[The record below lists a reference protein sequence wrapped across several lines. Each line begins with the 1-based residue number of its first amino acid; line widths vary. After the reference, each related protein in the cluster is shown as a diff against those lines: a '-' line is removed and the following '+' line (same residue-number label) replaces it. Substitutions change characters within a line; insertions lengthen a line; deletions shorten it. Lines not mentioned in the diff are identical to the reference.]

1 MVRHAGEVVRVNT
14 LLMAGLCAGAALG
27 VLLMIQGFRGK
38 VIVPSAESV
47 FPSGTTTAVASAWL
61 LGALI
66 IGLMVLAVTQW
77 VGAGIG
83 LAAIVL
89 GIPWFFGGAS
99 SSKIE
104 IERTQ
109 AIASWAEMIRD
120 NMAGAAGLEQ
130 ALLSTADI
138 APLPIAKE
146 VKAFANRLDGES
158 VVDALVYLSEL
169 LRHPAADLVV
179 VSLANASRMEG
190 RDLGPLLTRLAE
202 SIRGDVRMRL
212 RVEVGRA
219 RIRTSAKIVLTV
231 TLLTVALVYFTSR
244 DLLSVYDTT
253 NGQIWLLGVFGL
265 FLGSLWLMN
274 YYADVQMPE
283 RFTARRQQ
291 VRDGGEIVT
300 GPAGNGRTAGGSG
313 YAGTSPIGGG
323 R

>member
-1 MVRHAGEVVRVNT
+1 
-14 LLMAGLCAGAALG
+14 
-27 VLLMIQGFRGK
+27 
-38 VIVPSAESV
+38 
-47 FPSGTTTAVASAWL
+47 
-61 LGALI
+61 
-66 IGLMVLAVTQW
+66 
-77 VGAGIG
+77 
-83 LAAIVL
+83 
-89 GIPWFFGGAS
+89 
-99 SSKIE
+99 
-104 IERTQ
+104 
-109 AIASWAEMIRD
+109 
-120 NMAGAAGLEQ
+120 
-130 ALLSTADI
+130 
-138 APLPIAKE
+138 
-146 VKAFANRLDGES
+146 
-158 VVDALVYLSEL
+158 
-169 LRHPAADLVV
+169 
-179 VSLANASRMEG
+179 
-190 RDLGPLLTRLAE
+190 
-202 SIRGDVRMRL
+202 MRL

>member
-1 MVRHAGEVVRVNT
+1 MNT
-14 LLMAGLCAGAALG
+14 VLMAGLCAGVALG

-47 FPSGTTTAVASAWL
+47 FPNGTTTAVASAWL

-66 IGLMVLAVTQW
+66 VGLMVLAVTQW

-83 LAAIVL
+83 MAAIVL
-89 GIPWFFGGAS
+89 GIPWFFGGS
-99 SSKIE
+99 SNSKIE

-146 VKAFANRLDGES
+146 VKAFANRLDGDS

-231 TLLTVALVYFTSR
+231 TMLTVALVYFTSR
-244 DLLSVYDTT
+244 DLLSVYDTA
-253 NGQIWLLGVFGL
+253 NGQLWLLGVFGL
-265 FLGSLWLMN
+265 FLGSLWMMN
-274 YYADVQMPE
+274 FYADIQLPE

-291 VRDGGEIVT
+291 VRDGSEIVT
-300 GPAGNGRTAGGSG
+300 SSADSGQAAGGSG
-313 YAGTSPIGGG
+313 YGGTRAAGAG

>member
-1 MVRHAGEVVRVNT
+1 MVGHAREVVRVNT
-14 LLMAGLCAGAALG
+14 VLMAGLCAGVALG

-47 FPSGTTTAVASAWL
+47 FPNGTTTAVASAWL

-66 IGLMVLAVTQW
+66 VGLMVLAVTQW

-83 LAAIVL
+83 MAAIVL
-89 GIPWFFGGAS
+89 GIPWFFGGS
-99 SSKIE
+99 SNSKIE

-146 VKAFANRLDGES
+146 VKAFANRLDGDS

-231 TLLTVALVYFTSR
+231 TMLTVALVYFTSR
-244 DLLSVYDTT
+244 DLLSVYDTA
-253 NGQIWLLGVFGL
+253 NGQLWLLGVFGL
-265 FLGSLWLMN
+265 FLGSLWMMN
-274 YYADVQMPE
+274 FYADIQLPE

-291 VRDGGEIVT
+291 VRDGSEIVT
-300 GPAGNGRTAGGSG
+300 SSADSGQAAGGSG
-313 YAGTSPIGGG
+313 YGGTRAAGAG